1 MGISSELRNQK
12 YKQMKITAKKLLENV
27 RNYSIIFLGLAIFA
41 LGWTGFMIPNHIT
54 GGGVNG
60 IATLIYF
67 STGFPVGVTVLLLNG
82 ILLFFA
88 GRTLGVRFTI
98 NTAICV
104 GMLTTL
110 LSIGQMLFT
119 KPIVPDEVFMS
130 SIIGAALAA
139 FGVGI
144 AINFGGNTG
153 GIDIL
158 ALIIGKYRNISYGR
172 VTLYSN
178 IVIISSLILI
188 PGSSVNTLVYSL
200 IGMFVYIYISDLV
213 IDGYR
218 QSFQYFVFS
227 TKNEQ
232 IAEQIN
238 KKLQRGATFLKAY
251 GSYSKEEH
259 DVLLIVAHRTDRA
272 MIIKIIK
279 EIDDAAFISV
289 AKTSSVYG
297 KNFDKIKI

>member
-1 MGISSELRNQK
+1 VLFRS
-12 YKQMKITAKKLLENV
+12 
-27 RNYSIIFLGLAIFA
+27 
-41 LGWTGFMIPNHIT
+41 
-54 GGGVNG
+54 VNG
-60 IATLIYF
+60 IATLLF
-67 STGFPVGVTVLLLNG
+67 FATNFPVGITVLFLNA

-88 GRTLGVRFTI
+88 WRTLGGRFTLNSI
-98 NTAICV
+98 ICV
-104 GMLTTL
+104 GMLVML

-119 KPIVPDEVFMS
+119 KPIVPNEVFMS

-139 FGVGI
+139 FGTGI
-144 AINFGGNTG
+144 AITFGGNSG
-153 GIDIL
+153 GMDIL

-178 IVIISSLILI
+178 ILIISSLIFV
-188 PGSSVNTLVYSL
+188 PDGSVNTLVYSL
-200 IGMFVYIYISDLV
+200 IGMFVYIYVSDLV
-213 IDGYR
+213 IEGYR

-232 IAEQIN
+232 IADQIN
-238 KKLQRGATFLKAY
+238 EKLNRGATFLKAY
-251 GSYSKEEH
+251 GSYSKEDH

-289 AKTSSVYG
+289 AKTSSVFG
-297 KNFDKIKI
+297 KNFDKIKV

>member
-1 MGISSELRNQK
+1 
-12 YKQMKITAKKLLENV
+12 MKITRKQLFTEI
-27 RNYSIIFLGLAIFA
+27 RNYIMIFIGLAIFTF
-41 LGWTGFMIPNHIT
+41 GWTAFLIPNHIT

-60 IATLIYF
+60 IAALF
-67 STGFPVGVTVLLLNG
+67 FFATGFPVGITSLLLNS

-88 GRTLGVRFTI
+88 WRTLGARFTI
-98 NTAICV
+98 NSAICV
-104 GMLTTL
+104 GMLVTL
-110 LSIGQMLFT
+110 LSVGQMVFT
-119 KPIVPDEVFMS
+119 KPLVPDEVFMS
-130 SIIGAALAA
+130 SIIGAALSA

-144 AINFGGNTG
+144 AINFGGNSG
-153 GIDIL
+153 GMDIL

-172 VTLYSN
+172 VTLYTN
-178 IVIISSLILI
+178 IVIISSLIFI
-188 PGSSVNTLVYSL
+188 PESSVNTLLYSL
-200 IGMFVYIYISDLV
+200 IGMFVFIYVSDLV
-213 IDGYR
+213 IEGYR

-232 IAEQIN
+232 IADQIN
-238 KKLQRGATFLKAY
+238 QKLGRGATFLKAY

-272 MIIKIIK
+272 MIIRIIK

-289 AKTSSVYG
+289 AKTSSVFG